1 MALYLKI
8 CLCTWNEFY
17 LHVKFF
23 IIWHFN
29 GPFRILSFKK
39 MQRCLVA
46 FGLLA
51 WYSNK
56 AAQQQFLK
64 HIYWNFTESGIS
76 EIEMWLNLWVGASNG
91 LGNALEEGSLV
102 AFVKIVKRMPGRDR
116 MGREYEK
123 MCFTSPVHKEG
134 HVLHLLK
141 PSPPLWV
148 MISLL

>member
-8 CLCTWNEFY
+8 CLWTRNEFC

-23 IIWHFN
+23 IIRHFIS
-29 GPFRILSFKK
+29 PFRILSFKK

-76 EIEMWLNLWVGASNG
+76 EIEMWLNLWVGASNE
-91 LGNALEEGSLV
+91 LGKALEEGSLV

-123 MCFTSPVHKEG
+123 VCFTSPVHKEG